1 MAGKIEILGAREH
14 NLHGIDVTIPRE
26 ALVVIT
32 GLSGSGKSSLAFD
45 TLYAEGQRRY
55 METFSSYA
63 RQFLGSMERP
73 DVDRIDGLSPVIAI
87 EQKTTNRNPRS
98 TVGTVTEVYDF
109 LRLLFARTSTAY
121 SLATNEPMV
130 SYTDDEI
137 RQQIIARFLGRRM
150 ALLAPVVKSRKGHYR
165 ELFETMAK
173 QGYLRARIDGTWTDI
188 TRGLKLDR
196 YKTHDI
202 EIVIDRLV
210 VEESSEERIKKSIV
224 TAMRLGKGNIL
235 VADYDSEE
243 IVHFSRHL
251 MCPTTGVSYPEPE
264 PNSFSFNSPKG
275 ACPRCH
281 GLGHVQVVDM
291 AKVVA
296 NPKFTLHD
304 GALAPLGTYRRSWI
318 FQQME
323 YLGIR
328 FGFDLHTPWEKISEE
343 GKNAILNGHE
353 ESFTTTNKMVGVT
366 RKINIQYEGLVA
378 FIESQKNE
386 SQSKTLQRWADDFMV
401 EEVCPSCQGQRLK
414 RESLHFR
421 ILDQSIADLAARDLG
436 DLAQWLDALLPKIS
450 PSQARIGGEIVKELR
465 TRLGFLV
472 DVGLH
477 YLSLNRSTRTLS
489 GGEAQR
495 IRLATQIGSQLVHVL
510 YILDEPSIGLHQRD
524 NRRLIQSLERLRDL
538 GNSVVVVEHDEDMM
552 RAANHIVDMGPRA
565 GMHGGRIVA
574 EGTFEA
580 VAQSGSLTGQYLR
593 GELRMPI
600 PEVRRPGSG
609 EFLRLVGATGNN
621 LKQVDLEIPLGTL
634 TVVTGVS
641 GSGKSTLINH
651 TLYPALAG
659 PLHGLLTKPEP
670 YLRLEGVESI
680 DKVIDVDQS
689 PIGRTPRSN
698 PATYT
703 NVFNDIRKLFAELPE
718 AKVRGYAPGRFSF
731 NVKGGRCETCQ
742 GGGMRT
748 VEMNFLPDVYVPC
761 ETCQGKRFNRE
772 TLEVRY
778 KGKSISDVLN
788 LSIEDALPF
797 FEAVPKIK
805 KVLKTLVEVGLGYV
819 TLGQP
824 STTLSG
830 GEAQRIKLATE
841 LCKRD
846 TGQTLYILDEPTTG
860 LHFEDIRILMKVIQ
874 RLVQKGN
881 TALIIEHNVDVMT
894 QADYVI
900 DLGPEGGAGGG
911 RIVAVGTP
919 EVLAMSTESLTAPF
933 IARALQM
940 GQNGSIPLQKEVG

>member
-1 MAGKIEILGAREH
+1 MAGKITVLGAREH
-14 NLHGIDVTIPRE
+14 NLQQIDVTLPRE

-63 RQFLGSMERP
+63 RQFLGTMERP
-73 DVDRIDGLSPVIAI
+73 DVDSIEGLSPVIAI

-109 LRLLFARTSTAY
+109 LRLLYARTATAY
-121 SLATNEPMV
+121 SMETNEPMV
-130 SYTDDEI
+130 SYTDEEI
-137 RQQIIARFLGRRM
+137 RAQILTRFEGKRI
-150 ALLAPVVKSRKGHYR
+150 ALLAPVIKGRKGHYR
-165 ELFETMAK
+165 ELFDSMAK
-173 QGYLRARIDGTWTDI
+173 QGYLRARINGELVDI

-202 EIVIDRLV
+202 EIVIDRIV
-210 VEESSEERIKKSIV
+210 VEPGSDERVKKSII
-224 TAMRLGKGNIL
+224 TAMRLGKGNIMVTDVDTGKL
-235 VADYDSEE
+235 
-243 IVHFSRHL
+243 VHFSRHL
-251 MCPTTGVSYPEPE
+251 MCPTTGVSYAEPE
-264 PNSFSFNSPKG
+264 PNAFSFNSPKG
-275 ACPRCH
+275 ACPQCN
-281 GLGHVQVVDM
+281 GLSHVQVVDLE
-291 AKVVA
+291 KVITH
-296 NPKFTLHD
+296 PKFTLHN
-304 GALAPLGTYRRSWI
+304 GALAPLGTFRRSWI

-328 FGFDLHTPWEKISEE
+328 FGFDLDTPWEKISEE
-343 GKNAILNGHE
+343 GQHAILQGHE
-353 ESFTTTNKMVGVT
+353 EQFTSNNKAVGVT

-386 SQSKTLQRWADDFMV
+386 SQSKTLQRWAGDFMV
-401 EEVCPSCQGQRLK
+401 ETLCPSCAGQRLK
-414 RESLHFR
+414 PESLHFR
-421 ILDQSIADLAARDLG
+421 ILDQSIADLASMG
-436 DLAQWLDALLPKIS
+436 IGELASWLDHLQPKLS
-450 PSQARIGGEIVKELR
+450 DAQQRIGGEIVKELQ

-477 YLSLNRSTRTLS
+477 YLSLNRAARSLS

-495 IRLATQIGSQLVHVL
+495 IRLATQIGSQLVNVL

-524 NRRLIQSLERLRDL
+524 NMRLIQSLQRLRDL
-538 GNSVVVVEHDEDMM
+538 GNSVIVVEHDEDMM
-552 RAANHIVDMGPRA
+552 RAADHILDLGPRA
-565 GMHGGRIVA
+565 GLHGGRVVA
-574 EGTFEA
+574 QGDFDA
-580 VAQSGSLTGQYLR
+580 VAKSASLTGQYLR

-600 PEVRRPGSG
+600 PAVRRPGNG
-609 EFLRLVGATGNN
+609 HFLRMFGASGNN
-621 LKQVDLEIPLGTL
+621 LQKVDLEIPLGTL
-634 TVVTGVS
+634 TVVSGVS
-641 GSGKSTLINH
+641 GSGKSTLINQS
-651 TLYPALAG
+651 LYPALAG
-659 PLHGLLTKPEP
+659 PLQGLLTKPAP
-670 YLRLEGVESI
+670 FDRLEGMEHI

-742 GGGMRT
+742 GGGMRV

-761 ETCQGKRFNRE
+761 ETCQAKRFNRE

-778 KGKSISDVLN
+778 KGKSISDILN
-788 LSIEDALPF
+788 LPIEDALVF
-797 FEAVPKIK
+797 FEAIPKIK
-805 KVLKTLVEVGLGYV
+805 KVLKTLLDVGLGYV

-846 TGQTLYILDEPTTG
+846 TGRTLYILDEPTTG
-860 LHFEDIRILMKVIQ
+860 LHFEDIRILLKVIE
-874 RLVQKGN
+874 RLVTKGN

-894 QADYVI
+894 QADWMI
-900 DLGPEGGAGGG
+900 DLGPEGGKGGG
-911 RIVAVGTP
+911 HIVAVGTP
-919 EVLAMSTESLTAPF
+919 ETLALAKESLTAPF
-933 IARALQM
+933 IARALAQ
-940 GQNGSIPLQKEVG
+940 QN

>member
-1 MAGKIEILGAREH
+1 MAGKITVLGAREH
-14 NLHGIDVTIPRE
+14 NLQQIDVTLPRE

-63 RQFLGSMERP
+63 RQFLGTMERP
-73 DVDRIDGLSPVIAI
+73 DVDSIEGLSPVIAI

-109 LRLLFARTSTAY
+109 LRLLYARTATAY
-121 SLATNEPMV
+121 SMETNEPMV
-130 SYTDDEI
+130 SYTDEEI
-137 RQQIIARFLGRRM
+137 RAQILTRFEGKRI
-150 ALLAPVVKSRKGHYR
+150 ALLAPVIKGRKGHYR
-165 ELFETMAK
+165 ELFDSMAK
-173 QGYLRARIDGTWTDI
+173 QGYLRARINGELVDI

-202 EIVIDRLV
+202 EIVIDRIV
-210 VEESSEERIKKSIV
+210 VEPGSDERVKKSII
-224 TAMRLGKGNIL
+224 TAMRLGKGNIMVTDVDTGKL
-235 VADYDSEE
+235 
-243 IVHFSRHL
+243 VHFSRHL
-251 MCPTTGVSYPEPE
+251 MCPTTGVSYAEPE
-264 PNSFSFNSPKG
+264 PNAFSFNSPKG
-275 ACPRCH
+275 ACPQCN
-281 GLGHVQVVDM
+281 GLSHVQVVDLE
-291 AKVVA
+291 KVITH
-296 NPKFTLHD
+296 PKFTLHN
-304 GALAPLGTYRRSWI
+304 GALAPLGTFRRSWI

-328 FGFDLHTPWEKISEE
+328 FGFDLDTPWEKISEE
-343 GKNAILNGHE
+343 GQHAILQGHE
-353 ESFTTTNKMVGVT
+353 EQFTSNNKAVGVT

-401 EEVCPSCQGQRLK
+401 ETLCPSCAGQRLK
-414 RESLHFR
+414 PESLHFR
-421 ILDQSIADLAARDLG
+421 ILDQSIADLASMG
-436 DLAQWLDALLPKIS
+436 IGELASWLDHLQPKLS
-450 PSQARIGGEIVKELR
+450 DAQQRIGGEIVKELQ

-477 YLSLNRSTRTLS
+477 YLSLNRAARSLS

-495 IRLATQIGSQLVHVL
+495 IRLATQIGSQLVNVL

-524 NRRLIQSLERLRDL
+524 NMRLIQSLQRLRDL
-538 GNSVVVVEHDEDMM
+538 GNSVIVVEHDEDMM
-552 RAANHIVDMGPRA
+552 RAADHILDLGPRA
-565 GMHGGRIVA
+565 GLHGGRVVA
-574 EGTFEA
+574 QGDFDA
-580 VAQSGSLTGQYLR
+580 VAKSASLTGQYLR

-600 PEVRRPGSG
+600 PAVRRPGNG
-609 EFLRLVGATGNN
+609 HFLRMFGASGNN
-621 LKQVDLEIPLGTL
+621 LQKVDLEIPLGTL
-634 TVVTGVS
+634 TVVSGVS
-641 GSGKSTLINH
+641 GSGKSTLINQS
-651 TLYPALAG
+651 LYPALAG
-659 PLHGLLTKPEP
+659 PLQGLLTKPAP
-670 YLRLEGVESI
+670 FDRLEGMEHI

-703 NVFNDIRKLFAELPE
+703 NVFNDIRKLFVELPE

-742 GGGMRT
+742 GGGMRV

-761 ETCQGKRFNRE
+761 ETCQAKRFNRE

-778 KGKSISDVLN
+778 KGKSISDILN
-788 LSIEDALPF
+788 LPIEDALVF
-797 FEAVPKIK
+797 FEAIPKIK
-805 KVLKTLVEVGLGYV
+805 KVLKTLLDVGLGYV

-846 TGQTLYILDEPTTG
+846 TGRTLYILDEPTTG
-860 LHFEDIRILMKVIQ
+860 LHFEDIRILLKVIE
-874 RLVQKGN
+874 RLVTKGN

-894 QADYVI
+894 QADWMI
-900 DLGPEGGAGGG
+900 DLGPEGGKGGG
-911 RIVAVGTP
+911 HIVAVGTP
-919 EVLAMSTESLTAPF
+919 ETLALAKESLTAPF
-933 IARALQM
+933 IARALAQ
-940 GQNGSIPLQKEVG
+940 QN

>member
-1 MAGKIEILGAREH
+1 MAGEIKILGAREH
-14 NLHGIDVTIPRE
+14 NLHNVDVTLPRE

-63 RQFLGSMERP
+63 RQFLGTMERP
-73 DVDRIDGLSPVIAI
+73 DVDSIEGLSPVIAI

-109 LRLLFARTSTAY
+109 LRLLYARTATAY

-137 RQQIIARFLGRRM
+137 RGQILERFAGKRI
-150 ALLAPVVKSRKGHYR
+150 ALLAPVVRARKGHYR
-165 ELFETMAK
+165 ELFESMAK
-173 QGYLRARIDGTWTDI
+173 QGYLKARVNGEWIDI
-188 TRGLKLDR
+188 TRGIRLDR

-210 VEESSEERIKKSIV
+210 AEPDSEERIKKSIL
-224 TAMRLGKGNIL
+224 TAMRLGKGNL
-235 VADYDSEE
+235 MVADYDSSHV
-243 IVHFSRHL
+243 VHFSRHL

-264 PNSFSFNSPKG
+264 PNTFSFNSPKG
-275 ACPRCH
+275 ACPQCG
-281 GLGHVQVVDM
+281 GLGHVHVVDLE
-291 AKVVA
+291 KVIV

-323 YLGIR
+323 YLGVR
-328 FGFDLHTPWEKISEE
+328 FGFSLHTPWEKIPEE
-343 GKNAILNGHE
+343 GQTAILEGHT
-353 ESFTTTNKMVGVT
+353 ESFTSDNKALGVT

-378 FIESQKNE
+378 FIESQKND
-386 SQSKTLQRWADDFMV
+386 SNSKSLQRWADDFMV
-401 EEVCPSCQGQRLK
+401 ERTCPSCSGQRLK
-414 RESLHFR
+414 PESLHFR
-421 ILDQSIADLAARDLG
+421 ILEKSIADLAQMG
-436 DLAQWLDALLPKIS
+436 IGELAAWLEALLPQLKE
-450 PSQARIGGEIVKELR
+450 SQARIGGEIVKELQ

-477 YLSLNRSTRTLS
+477 YLSLNRSARSLS

-495 IRLATQIGSQLVHVL
+495 IRLATQIGSQLVNVL

-524 NRRLIQSLERLRDL
+524 NMRLIHSLERLRDL
-538 GNSVVVVEHDEDMM
+538 GNSVIVVEHDEDMM
-552 RAANHIVDMGPRA
+552 RAANHIVDLGPRA
-565 GMHGGRIVA
+565 GLHGGRV
-574 EGTFEA
+574 
-580 VAQSGSLTGQYLR
+580 VAQGDFEGVAHSDSLTGQYLR
-593 GELRMPI
+593 GELRMPL
-600 PEVRRPGSG
+600 PEVRRPGNGKS
-609 EFLRLVGATGNN
+609 LRLIGATGNN
-621 LKQVDLEIPLGTL
+621 LKNVTVEVPLGTL
-634 TVVTGVS
+634 TVVSGVS

-659 PLHGLLTKPEP
+659 PLHGLLTKPAP
-670 YLRLEGVESI
+670 HQALEGLEYI

-703 NVFNDIRKLFAELPE
+703 NVFNDIRKLFSDLPE

-742 GGGMRT
+742 GGGMRV

-788 LSIEDALPF
+788 LPIEDALVF

-805 KVLKTLVEVGLGYV
+805 KVLKTLVDVGLGYI

-846 TGQTLYILDEPTTG
+846 TGRTLYILDEPTTG

-874 RLVQKGN
+874 RLVSKGN
-881 TALIIEHNVDVMT
+881 TALIIEHNLDVIA
-894 QADYVI
+894 QADYCI
-900 DLGPEGGAGGG
+900 DMGPEGGKAGGTL
-911 RIVAVGTP
+911 VASGTP
-919 EVLAMSTESLTAPF
+919 EALAQHPDSITAPF
-933 IARALQM
+933 LARALQ
-940 GQNGSIPLQKEVG
+940 VGKN

>member
-1 MAGKIEILGAREH
+1 MAGKITVLGAREH
-14 NLHGIDVTIPRE
+14 NLQQIDVTLPRE

-63 RQFLGSMERP
+63 RQFLGTMERP
-73 DVDRIDGLSPVIAI
+73 DVDSIEGLSPVIAI

-109 LRLLFARTSTAY
+109 LRLLYARTATAY
-121 SLATNEPMV
+121 SMETNEPMV
-130 SYTDDEI
+130 SYTDEEI
-137 RQQIIARFLGRRM
+137 RAQILTRFEGKRI
-150 ALLAPVVKSRKGHYR
+150 ALLAPVIKGRKGHYR
-165 ELFETMAK
+165 ELFDSMAK
-173 QGYLRARIDGTWTDI
+173 QGYLRARINGELVDI

-202 EIVIDRLV
+202 EIVIDRIV
-210 VEESSEERIKKSIV
+210 VEPGSDERVKKSII
-224 TAMRLGKGNIL
+224 TAMRLGKGNIMVTDVDTGKL
-235 VADYDSEE
+235 
-243 IVHFSRHL
+243 VHFSRHL
-251 MCPTTGVSYPEPE
+251 MCPTTGVSYAEPE
-264 PNSFSFNSPKG
+264 PNAFSFNSPKG
-275 ACPRCH
+275 ACPQCN
-281 GLGHVQVVDM
+281 GLSHVQVVDLE
-291 AKVVA
+291 KVITH
-296 NPKFTLHD
+296 PKFTLHN
-304 GALAPLGTYRRSWI
+304 GALAPLGTFRRSWI

-328 FGFDLHTPWEKISEE
+328 FGFDLDTPWEKISEE
-343 GKNAILNGHE
+343 GQHAILQGHE
-353 ESFTTTNKMVGVT
+353 EQFTSNNKAVGVT

-401 EEVCPSCQGQRLK
+401 ETLCPSCAGQRLK
-414 RESLHFR
+414 PESLHFR
-421 ILDQSIADLAARDLG
+421 ILDQSIADLASMG
-436 DLAQWLDALLPKIS
+436 IGELASWLDHLQPKLS
-450 PSQARIGGEIVKELR
+450 DAQQRIGGEIVKELQ

-477 YLSLNRSTRTLS
+477 YLSLNRAARSLS

-495 IRLATQIGSQLVHVL
+495 IRLATQIGSQLVNVL

-524 NRRLIQSLERLRDL
+524 NMRLIQSLQRLRDL
-538 GNSVVVVEHDEDMM
+538 GNSVIVVEHDEDMM
-552 RAANHIVDMGPRA
+552 RAADHILDLGPRA
-565 GMHGGRIVA
+565 GLHGGRVVA
-574 EGTFEA
+574 QGDFDA
-580 VAQSGSLTGQYLR
+580 VAKSASLTGQYLR

-600 PEVRRPGSG
+600 PAVRRPGNG
-609 EFLRLVGATGNN
+609 HFLRMFGASGNN
-621 LKQVDLEIPLGTL
+621 LQKVDLEIPLGTL
-634 TVVTGVS
+634 TVVSGVS
-641 GSGKSTLINH
+641 GSGKSTLINQS
-651 TLYPALAG
+651 LYPALAG
-659 PLHGLLTKPEP
+659 PLQGLLTKPAP
-670 YLRLEGVESI
+670 FDRLEGMEHI

-742 GGGMRT
+742 GGGMRV

-761 ETCQGKRFNRE
+761 ETCQAKRFNRE

-778 KGKSISDVLN
+778 KGKSISDILN
-788 LSIEDALPF
+788 LPIEDALVF
-797 FEAVPKIK
+797 FEAIPKIK
-805 KVLKTLVEVGLGYV
+805 KVLKTLLDVGLGYV

-846 TGQTLYILDEPTTG
+846 TGRTLYILDEPTTG
-860 LHFEDIRILMKVIQ
+860 LHFEDIRILLKVIE
-874 RLVQKGN
+874 RLVTKGN

-894 QADYVI
+894 QADWMI
-900 DLGPEGGAGGG
+900 DLGPEGGKGGH
-911 RIVAVGTP
+911 IVAVGTP
-919 EVLAMSTESLTAPF
+919 ETLALAKESLTAPF
-933 IARALQM
+933 IARALAQ
-940 GQNGSIPLQKEVG
+940 QN

>member
-1 MAGKIEILGAREH
+1 MAGKITVLGAREH
-14 NLHGIDVTIPRE
+14 NLQQIDVTLPRE

-63 RQFLGSMERP
+63 RQFLGTMERP
-73 DVDRIDGLSPVIAI
+73 DVDSIEGLSPVIAI

-109 LRLLFARTSTAY
+109 LRLLYARTATAY
-121 SLATNEPMV
+121 SMETNEPMV
-130 SYTDDEI
+130 SYTDEEI
-137 RQQIIARFLGRRM
+137 RAQILTRFEGKRI
-150 ALLAPVVKSRKGHYR
+150 ALLAPVIKGRKGHYR
-165 ELFETMAK
+165 ELFDSMAK
-173 QGYLRARIDGTWTDI
+173 QGYLRARINGELVDI

-202 EIVIDRLV
+202 EIVIDRIV
-210 VEESSEERIKKSIV
+210 VEPGSDERVKKSII
-224 TAMRLGKGNIL
+224 TAMRLGKGNIMVTDVDTGKL
-235 VADYDSEE
+235 
-243 IVHFSRHL
+243 VHFSRHL
-251 MCPTTGVSYPEPE
+251 MCPTTGVSYAEPE
-264 PNSFSFNSPKG
+264 PNAFSFNSPKG
-275 ACPRCH
+275 ACPQCN
-281 GLGHVQVVDM
+281 GLSHVQVVDLE
-291 AKVVA
+291 KVITH
-296 NPKFTLHD
+296 PKFTLHN
-304 GALAPLGTYRRSWI
+304 GALAPLGTFRRSWI

-328 FGFDLHTPWEKISEE
+328 FGFDLDTPWEKISEE
-343 GKNAILNGHE
+343 GQHAILQGHE
-353 ESFTTTNKMVGVT
+353 EQFTSNNKAVGVT

-401 EEVCPSCQGQRLK
+401 ETLCPSCAGQRLK
-414 RESLHFR
+414 PESLHFR
-421 ILDQSIADLAARDLG
+421 ILDQSIADLASMG
-436 DLAQWLDALLPKIS
+436 IGELASWLDHLQPKLS
-450 PSQARIGGEIVKELR
+450 DAQQRIGGEIVKELQ

-477 YLSLNRSTRTLS
+477 YLSLNRAARSLS

-495 IRLATQIGSQLVHVL
+495 IRLATQIGSQLVNVL
-510 YILDEPSIGLHQRD
+510 YILDEPSNGLHQRD
-524 NRRLIQSLERLRDL
+524 NMRLIQSLQRLRDL
-538 GNSVVVVEHDEDMM
+538 GNSVIVVEHDEDMM
-552 RAANHIVDMGPRA
+552 RAADHILDLGPRA
-565 GMHGGRIVA
+565 GLHGGRVVA
-574 EGTFEA
+574 QGDFDA
-580 VAQSGSLTGQYLR
+580 VAKSASLTGQYLR

-600 PEVRRPGSG
+600 PAVRRPGNG
-609 EFLRLVGATGNN
+609 HFLRMFGASGNN
-621 LKQVDLEIPLGTL
+621 LQKVDLEIPLGTL
-634 TVVTGVS
+634 TVVSGVS
-641 GSGKSTLINH
+641 GSGKSTLINQS
-651 TLYPALAG
+651 LYPALAG
-659 PLHGLLTKPEP
+659 PLQGLLTKPAP
-670 YLRLEGVESI
+670 FDRLEGMEHI

-742 GGGMRT
+742 GGGMRV

-761 ETCQGKRFNRE
+761 ETCQAKRFNRE

-778 KGKSISDVLN
+778 KGKSISDILN
-788 LSIEDALPF
+788 LPIEDALVF
-797 FEAVPKIK
+797 FEAIPKIK
-805 KVLKTLVEVGLGYV
+805 KVLKTLLDVGLGYV

-846 TGQTLYILDEPTTG
+846 TGRTLYILDEPTTG
-860 LHFEDIRILMKVIQ
+860 LHFEDIRILLKVIE
-874 RLVQKGN
+874 RLVTKGN

-894 QADYVI
+894 QADWMI
-900 DLGPEGGAGGG
+900 DLGPEGGKGGG
-911 RIVAVGTP
+911 HIVAVGTP
-919 EVLAMSTESLTAPF
+919 ETLALAKESLTAPF
-933 IARALQM
+933 IARALAQ
-940 GQNGSIPLQKEVG
+940 QN

>member
-1 MAGKIEILGAREH
+1 MAGKITVLGAREH
-14 NLHGIDVTIPRE
+14 NLQQIDVTLPRE

-63 RQFLGSMERP
+63 RQFLGTMERP
-73 DVDRIDGLSPVIAI
+73 DVDSIEGLSPVIAI

-109 LRLLFARTSTAY
+109 LRLLYARTATAY
-121 SLATNEPMV
+121 SMETNEPMV
-130 SYTDDEI
+130 SYTDEEI
-137 RQQIIARFLGRRM
+137 RAQILTRFEGKRI
-150 ALLAPVVKSRKGHYR
+150 ALLAPVIKGRKGHYR
-165 ELFETMAK
+165 ELFDSMAK
-173 QGYLRARIDGTWTDI
+173 QGYLRARINGELVDI

-202 EIVIDRLV
+202 EIVIDRIV
-210 VEESSEERIKKSIV
+210 VEPGSDERVKKSII
-224 TAMRLGKGNIL
+224 TAMRLGKGNIMVTDVDTGKL
-235 VADYDSEE
+235 
-243 IVHFSRHL
+243 VHFSRHL
-251 MCPTTGVSYPEPE
+251 MCPTTGVSYAEPE
-264 PNSFSFNSPKG
+264 PNAFSFNSPKG
-275 ACPRCH
+275 ACPQCN
-281 GLGHVQVVDM
+281 GLSHVQVVDLE
-291 AKVVA
+291 KVITH
-296 NPKFTLHD
+296 PKFTLHN
-304 GALAPLGTYRRSWI
+304 GALAPLGTFRRSWI

-328 FGFDLHTPWEKISEE
+328 FGFDLDTPWEKISEE
-343 GKNAILNGHE
+343 GQHAILQGHE
-353 ESFTTTNKMVGVT
+353 EQFTSNNKAVGVT

-401 EEVCPSCQGQRLK
+401 ETLCPSCAGQRLK
-414 RESLHFR
+414 PESLHFR
-421 ILDQSIADLAARDLG
+421 ILDQSIADLASMG
-436 DLAQWLDALLPKIS
+436 IGELASWLDHLQPKLS
-450 PSQARIGGEIVKELR
+450 DAQQRIGGEIVKELQ

-477 YLSLNRSTRTLS
+477 YLSLNRAARSLS

-495 IRLATQIGSQLVHVL
+495 IRLATQIGSQLVNVL

-524 NRRLIQSLERLRDL
+524 NMRLIQSLQRLRDL
-538 GNSVVVVEHDEDMM
+538 GNSVIVVEHDEDMM
-552 RAANHIVDMGPRA
+552 RAADHILDLGPRA
-565 GMHGGRIVA
+565 GLHGGRVVA
-574 EGTFEA
+574 QGDFDA
-580 VAQSGSLTGQYLR
+580 VAKSASLTGQYLR

-600 PEVRRPGSG
+600 PAVRRPGNG
-609 EFLRLVGATGNN
+609 HFLRMFGASGNN
-621 LKQVDLEIPLGTL
+621 LQKVDLEIPLGTL
-634 TVVTGVS
+634 TVVSGVS
-641 GSGKSTLINH
+641 GSGKSTLINQS
-651 TLYPALAG
+651 LYPALAG
-659 PLHGLLTKPEP
+659 PLQGLLTKPAP
-670 YLRLEGVESI
+670 FDRLEGMEHI

-742 GGGMRT
+742 GGGMRV

-761 ETCQGKRFNRE
+761 ETCQAKRFNRE

-778 KGKSISDVLN
+778 KGKSISDILN
-788 LSIEDALPF
+788 LPIEDALVF
-797 FEAVPKIK
+797 FEAIPKIK
-805 KVLKTLVEVGLGYV
+805 KVLKTLLDVGLGYV

-846 TGQTLYILDEPTTG
+846 TGRTLYILDEPTTG
-860 LHFEDIRILMKVIQ
+860 LHFEDIRILLKVIE
-874 RLVQKGN
+874 RLVTKGN

-894 QADYVI
+894 QADWMI
-900 DLGPEGGAGGG
+900 DLGPEGGKGGG
-911 RIVAVGTP
+911 HIVAVGTP
-919 EVLAMSTESLTAPF
+919 ETLALAKESLTAPF
-933 IARALQM
+933 IARALAQ
-940 GQNGSIPLQKEVG
+940 QN

>member
-1 MAGKIEILGAREH
+1 MAGKITVLGAREH
-14 NLHGIDVTIPRE
+14 NLQQIDVTLPRE

-63 RQFLGSMERP
+63 RQFLGTMERH
-73 DVDRIDGLSPVIAI
+73 DVDSIEGLSPVIAI

-109 LRLLFARTSTAY
+109 LRLLYARTATAY
-121 SLATNEPMV
+121 SMETNEPMV
-130 SYTDDEI
+130 SYTDEEI
-137 RQQIIARFLGRRM
+137 RAQILTRFEGKRI
-150 ALLAPVVKSRKGHYR
+150 ALLAPVIKGRKGHYR
-165 ELFETMAK
+165 ELFDSMAK
-173 QGYLRARIDGTWTDI
+173 QGYLRARINGELVDI

-202 EIVIDRLV
+202 EIVIDRIV
-210 VEESSEERIKKSIV
+210 VEPGSDERVKKSII
-224 TAMRLGKGNIL
+224 TAMRLGKGNIMVTDVDTGKL
-235 VADYDSEE
+235 
-243 IVHFSRHL
+243 VHFSRHL
-251 MCPTTGVSYPEPE
+251 MCPTTGVSYAEPE
-264 PNSFSFNSPKG
+264 PNAFSFNSPKG
-275 ACPRCH
+275 ACPQCN
-281 GLGHVQVVDM
+281 GLSHVQVVDLE
-291 AKVVA
+291 KVITH
-296 NPKFTLHD
+296 PKFTLHN
-304 GALAPLGTYRRSWI
+304 GALAPLGTFRRSWI

-328 FGFDLHTPWEKISEE
+328 FGFDLDTPWEKISEE
-343 GKNAILNGHE
+343 GQHAILQGHE
-353 ESFTTTNKMVGVT
+353 EQFTSNNKAVGVT

-401 EEVCPSCQGQRLK
+401 ETLCPSCAGQRLK
-414 RESLHFR
+414 PESLHFR
-421 ILDQSIADLAARDLG
+421 ILDQSIADLASMG
-436 DLAQWLDALLPKIS
+436 IGELASWLDHLQPKLS
-450 PSQARIGGEIVKELR
+450 DAQQRIGGEIVKELQ
-465 TRLGFLV
+465 TSLGFLV

-477 YLSLNRSTRTLS
+477 YLSLNRAARSLS

-495 IRLATQIGSQLVHVL
+495 IRLATQIGSQLVNVL
-510 YILDEPSIGLHQRD
+510 YIMDEPSIGLHQRD
-524 NRRLIQSLERLRDL
+524 NMRLIQSLQRLRDL
-538 GNSVVVVEHDEDMM
+538 GNSVIVVEHDEDMM
-552 RAANHIVDMGPRA
+552 RAADHILDLGPRA
-565 GMHGGRIVA
+565 GLHGGRVVA
-574 EGTFEA
+574 QGDFDA
-580 VAQSGSLTGQYLR
+580 VAKSASLTGQYLR

-600 PEVRRPGSG
+600 PAVRRPGNG
-609 EFLRLVGATGNN
+609 HFLRMFGASGNN
-621 LKQVDLEIPLGTL
+621 LQKVDLEIPLGTL
-634 TVVTGVS
+634 TVVSGVS
-641 GSGKSTLINH
+641 GSGKSTLINQS
-651 TLYPALAG
+651 LYPALAG
-659 PLHGLLTKPEP
+659 PLQGLLTKPAP
-670 YLRLEGVESI
+670 FDRLEGMEHI

-742 GGGMRT
+742 GGGMRV

-761 ETCQGKRFNRE
+761 ETCQAKRFNRE

-778 KGKSISDVLN
+778 KGKSISDILN
-788 LSIEDALPF
+788 LPIEDALVF
-797 FEAVPKIK
+797 FEAIPKIK
-805 KVLKTLVEVGLGYV
+805 KVLKTLLDVGLGYV

-846 TGQTLYILDEPTTG
+846 TGRTLYILDEPTTG
-860 LHFEDIRILMKVIQ
+860 LHFEDIRILLKVIE
-874 RLVQKGN
+874 RLVTKGN

-894 QADYVI
+894 QADWMI
-900 DLGPEGGAGGG
+900 DLGPEGGKGGG
-911 RIVAVGTP
+911 HIVAVGTP
-919 EVLAMSTESLTAPF
+919 ETLALAKESLTAPF
-933 IARALQM
+933 IARALAQ
-940 GQNGSIPLQKEVG
+940 QN

>member
-1 MAGKIEILGAREH
+1 MAGKITVLGAREH
-14 NLHGIDVTIPRE
+14 NLQQIDVTLPRE

-63 RQFLGSMERP
+63 RQFLGTMERP
-73 DVDRIDGLSPVIAI
+73 DVDSIEGLSPVIAI

-109 LRLLFARTSTAY
+109 LRLLYARTATAY
-121 SLATNEPMV
+121 SMETNEPMV
-130 SYTDDEI
+130 SYTDEEI
-137 RQQIIARFLGRRM
+137 RAQILTRFEGKRI
-150 ALLAPVVKSRKGHYR
+150 ALLAPVIKGRKGHYR
-165 ELFETMAK
+165 ELFDSMAK
-173 QGYLRARIDGTWTDI
+173 QGYLRARINGELVDI

-202 EIVIDRLV
+202 EIVIDRIV
-210 VEESSEERIKKSIV
+210 VEPGSDERVKKSII
-224 TAMRLGKGNIL
+224 TAMRLGKGNIMVTDVDTGKL
-235 VADYDSEE
+235 
-243 IVHFSRHL
+243 VHFSRHL
-251 MCPTTGVSYPEPE
+251 MCPTTGVYYAEPE
-264 PNSFSFNSPKG
+264 PNAFSFNSPKG
-275 ACPRCH
+275 ACPQCN
-281 GLGHVQVVDM
+281 GLSHVQVVDLE
-291 AKVVA
+291 KVITH
-296 NPKFTLHD
+296 PKFTLHN
-304 GALAPLGTYRRSWI
+304 GALAPLGTFRRSWI

-328 FGFDLHTPWEKISEE
+328 FGFDLDTPWEKISEE
-343 GKNAILNGHE
+343 GQHAILQGHE
-353 ESFTTTNKMVGVT
+353 EQFTSNNKAVGVT

-401 EEVCPSCQGQRLK
+401 ETLCPSCAGQRLK
-414 RESLHFR
+414 PESLHFR
-421 ILDQSIADLAARDLG
+421 ILDQSIADLASMG
-436 DLAQWLDALLPKIS
+436 IGELASWLDHLQPKLS
-450 PSQARIGGEIVKELR
+450 DAQQRIGGEIVKELQ

-477 YLSLNRSTRTLS
+477 YLSLNRAARSLS

-495 IRLATQIGSQLVHVL
+495 IRLATQIGSQLVNVL

-524 NRRLIQSLERLRDL
+524 NMRLIQSLQRLRDL
-538 GNSVVVVEHDEDMM
+538 GNSVIVVEHDEDMM
-552 RAANHIVDMGPRA
+552 RAADHILDLGPRA
-565 GMHGGRIVA
+565 GLHGGRVVA
-574 EGTFEA
+574 QGDFDA
-580 VAQSGSLTGQYLR
+580 VAKSASLTGQYLR

-600 PEVRRPGSG
+600 PAVRRPGNG
-609 EFLRLVGATGNN
+609 HFLRMFGASGNN
-621 LKQVDLEIPLGTL
+621 LQKVDLEIPLGTL
-634 TVVTGVS
+634 TVVSGVS
-641 GSGKSTLINH
+641 GSGKSTLINQS
-651 TLYPALAG
+651 LYPALAG
-659 PLHGLLTKPEP
+659 PLQGLLTKPAP
-670 YLRLEGVESI
+670 FDRLEGMEHI

-742 GGGMRT
+742 GGGMRV

-761 ETCQGKRFNRE
+761 ETCQAKRFNRE

-778 KGKSISDVLN
+778 KGKSISDILN
-788 LSIEDALPF
+788 LPIEDALVF
-797 FEAVPKIK
+797 FEAIPKIK
-805 KVLKTLVEVGLGYV
+805 KVLKTLLDVGLGYV

-846 TGQTLYILDEPTTG
+846 TGRTLYILDEPTTG
-860 LHFEDIRILMKVIQ
+860 LHFEDIRILLKVIE
-874 RLVQKGN
+874 RLVTKGN

-894 QADYVI
+894 QADWMI
-900 DLGPEGGAGGG
+900 DLGPEGGKGGG
-911 RIVAVGTP
+911 HIVAVGTP
-919 EVLAMSTESLTAPF
+919 ETLALAKESLTAPF
-933 IARALQM
+933 IARALAQ
-940 GQNGSIPLQKEVG
+940 QN

>member
-1 MAGKIEILGAREH
+1 MAGKITVLGAREH
-14 NLHGIDVTIPRE
+14 NLQQIDVTLPRE

-63 RQFLGSMERP
+63 RQFLGTMERP
-73 DVDRIDGLSPVIAI
+73 DVDSIEGLSPVIAI

-109 LRLLFARTSTAY
+109 LRLLYARTATAY
-121 SLATNEPMV
+121 SMETNEPMV
-130 SYTDDEI
+130 SYTDEEI
-137 RQQIIARFLGRRM
+137 RAQILTRFEGKRI
-150 ALLAPVVKSRKGHYR
+150 ALLAPVIKGRKGHYR
-165 ELFETMAK
+165 ELFDSMAK
-173 QGYLRARIDGTWTDI
+173 QGYLRARINGVLVDI

-202 EIVIDRLV
+202 EIVIDRIV
-210 VEESSEERIKKSIV
+210 VEPGSDERVKKSII
-224 TAMRLGKGNIL
+224 TAMRLGKGNIMVTDVDTGKL
-235 VADYDSEE
+235 
-243 IVHFSRHL
+243 VHFSRHL
-251 MCPTTGVSYPEPE
+251 MCPTTGVSYAEPE
-264 PNSFSFNSPKG
+264 PNAFSFNSPKG
-275 ACPRCH
+275 ACPQCN
-281 GLGHVQVVDM
+281 GLSHVQVVDLE
-291 AKVVA
+291 KVITH
-296 NPKFTLHD
+296 PKFTLHN
-304 GALAPLGTYRRSWI
+304 GALAPLGTFRRSWI

-328 FGFDLHTPWEKISEE
+328 FGFDLDTPWEKISEE
-343 GKNAILNGHE
+343 GQHAILQGHE
-353 ESFTTTNKMVGVT
+353 EQFTSNNKAVGVT

-401 EEVCPSCQGQRLK
+401 ETLCPSCAGQRLK
-414 RESLHFR
+414 PESLHFR
-421 ILDQSIADLAARDLG
+421 ILDQSIADLASMG
-436 DLAQWLDALLPKIS
+436 IGELASWLDHLQPKLS
-450 PSQARIGGEIVKELR
+450 DAQQRIGGEIVKELQ

-477 YLSLNRSTRTLS
+477 YLSLNRAARSLS

-495 IRLATQIGSQLVHVL
+495 IRLATQIGSQLVNVL

-524 NRRLIQSLERLRDL
+524 NMRLIQSLQRLRDL
-538 GNSVVVVEHDEDMM
+538 GNSVIVVEHDEDMM
-552 RAANHIVDMGPRA
+552 RAADHILDLGPRA
-565 GMHGGRIVA
+565 GLHGGRVVA
-574 EGTFEA
+574 QGDFDA
-580 VAQSGSLTGQYLR
+580 VAKSASLTGQYLR

-600 PEVRRPGSG
+600 PAVRRPGNG
-609 EFLRLVGATGNN
+609 HFLRMFGASGNN
-621 LKQVDLEIPLGTL
+621 LQKVDLEIPLGTL
-634 TVVTGVS
+634 TVVSGVS
-641 GSGKSTLINH
+641 GSGKSTLINQS
-651 TLYPALAG
+651 LYPALAG
-659 PLHGLLTKPEP
+659 PLQGLLTKPAP
-670 YLRLEGVESI
+670 FDRLEGMEHI

-742 GGGMRT
+742 GGGMRV

-761 ETCQGKRFNRE
+761 ETCQAKRFNRE

-778 KGKSISDVLN
+778 KGKSISDILN
-788 LSIEDALPF
+788 LPIEDALVF
-797 FEAVPKIK
+797 FEAIPKIK
-805 KVLKTLVEVGLGYV
+805 KVLKTLLDVGLGYV

-846 TGQTLYILDEPTTG
+846 TGRTLYILDEPTTG
-860 LHFEDIRILMKVIQ
+860 LHFEDIRILLKVIE
-874 RLVQKGN
+874 RLVTKGN

-894 QADYVI
+894 QADWMI
-900 DLGPEGGAGGG
+900 DLGPEGGKGGG
-911 RIVAVGTP
+911 HIVAVGTP
-919 EVLAMSTESLTAPF
+919 ETLALAKESLTAPF
-933 IARALQM
+933 IARALAQ
-940 GQNGSIPLQKEVG
+940 QN

>member
-1 MAGKIEILGAREH
+1 MSGTIKILGAREH
-14 NLHGIDVTIPRE
+14 NLHGIDVSIPRE

-73 DVDRIDGLSPVIAI
+73 DVDSIEGLSPVIAI

-109 LRLLFARTSTAY
+109 LRLLYARTSTAY
-121 SLATNEPMV
+121 SLETNEPMV

-137 RQQIIARFLGRRM
+137 RSQIMERFLGRRM
-150 ALLAPVVKSRKGHYR
+150 AILAPVVKSRKGHYR

-173 QGYLRARIDGTWTDI
+173 QGYLRARIDGEWQDI
-188 TRGLKLDR
+188 ARGIKLDR

-202 EIVIDRLV
+202 EIVIDRIV
-210 VEESSEERIKKSIV
+210 VEGNAEERIKKSIV
-224 TAMRLGKGNIL
+224 TAMRLGKGNIMI
-235 VADYDSEE
+235 ADYDSDE

-275 ACPRCH
+275 ACPHCH
-281 GLGHVQVVDM
+281 GLGTVQVVDM
-291 AKVVA
+291 EKVVS

-304 GALAPLGTYRRSWI
+304 GALAPLGNYRRSWI

-328 FGFDLHTPWEKISEE
+328 FGFDLHTSWEKIPEE
-343 GKNAILNGHE
+343 GRNAILHGHE
-353 ESFTTTNKMVGVT
+353 ESFTSTNKTVGVT

-386 SQSKTLQRWADDFMV
+386 SQSKTLQRWADEFMI
-401 EEVCPSCQGQRLK
+401 EQACTSCHGQRLK

-421 ILDQSIADLAARDLG
+421 IQNQSIADLSAMGLG
-436 DLAQWLDALLPKIS
+436 DLAQWLDALLPKLS

-477 YLSLNRSTRTLS
+477 YLSLSRSSRTLS

-495 IRLATQIGSQLVHVL
+495 IRLATQIGSQLIHVL

-524 NRRLIQSLERLRDL
+524 NMRLIQSLERLRDL

-552 RAANHIVDMGPRA
+552 RAANHIVDLGPRA
-565 GMHGGRIVA
+565 GFHGGRVVA
-574 EGTFEA
+574 EGSFAE
-580 VAQSGSLTGQYLR
+580 VSQSESLTGQYLR

-600 PEVRRPGSG
+600 PDLRRPGNG
-609 EFLRLVGATGNN
+609 KFLRLIGATGNN
-621 LKQVDLEIPLGTL
+621 LKNVTLELPLGTL
-634 TVVTGVS
+634 TVVSGVS

-651 TLYPALAG
+651 SLYPAIAG
-659 PLHGLLTKPEP
+659 PLQGLLTVPAP
-670 YLRLEGVESI
+670 YERLEGLENI

-703 NVFNDIRKLFAELPE
+703 NVFNDIRKLFADLPE

-772 TLEVRY
+772 TLEVRF

-797 FEAVPKIK
+797 FEAIPKIK
-805 KVLKTLVEVGLGYV
+805 KVLKTMVDVGLGYI

-846 TGQTLYILDEPTTG
+846 TGRTLYILDEPTTG
-860 LHFEDIRILMKVIQ
+860 LHFEDIRILMKVIH
-874 RLVQKGN
+874 RLVAKGN
-881 TALIIEHNVDVMT
+881 TALIIEHNIDVMT
-894 QADYVI
+894 QADHMI
-900 DLGPEGGAGGG
+900 DMGPEGGSGGG
-911 RIVAVGTP
+911 SIVATGSP
-919 EVLAMSTESLTAPF
+919 EALALNKESLTAPF
-933 IARALQM
+933 LARALQI
-940 GQNGSIPLQKEVG
+940 GQN

>member
-1 MAGKIEILGAREH
+1 MAGKITVLGAREH
-14 NLHGIDVTIPRE
+14 NLQQIDVTLPRE

-63 RQFLGSMERP
+63 RQFLGTMERP
-73 DVDRIDGLSPVIAI
+73 DVDSIEGLSPVIAI

-109 LRLLFARTSTAY
+109 LRLLYARTATAY
-121 SLATNEPMV
+121 SMETNEPMV
-130 SYTDDEI
+130 SYTDEEI
-137 RQQIIARFLGRRM
+137 RAQILTRFEGKRI
-150 ALLAPVVKSRKGHYR
+150 ALLAPVIKGRKGHYR
-165 ELFETMAK
+165 ELFDSMAK
-173 QGYLRARIDGTWTDI
+173 QGYLRARINGELVDI

-202 EIVIDRLV
+202 EIVIDRIV
-210 VEESSEERIKKSIV
+210 VEPGSDERVKKSII
-224 TAMRLGKGNIL
+224 TAMRLGKGNIMVTDVDTGKL
-235 VADYDSEE
+235 
-243 IVHFSRHL
+243 VHFSRHL
-251 MCPTTGVSYPEPE
+251 MCPTTGVSYAEPE
-264 PNSFSFNSPKG
+264 PNAFSFNSPKG
-275 ACPRCH
+275 ACPQCN
-281 GLGHVQVVDM
+281 GLSHVQVVDLE
-291 AKVVA
+291 KVITH
-296 NPKFTLHD
+296 PKFTLHN
-304 GALAPLGTYRRSWI
+304 GALAPLGTFRRSWI

-328 FGFDLHTPWEKISEE
+328 FGFDLDTPWEKISEE
-343 GKNAILNGHE
+343 GQHAILQGHE
-353 ESFTTTNKMVGVT
+353 EQFTSNNKAVGVT

-401 EEVCPSCQGQRLK
+401 ETLCPSCAGQRLK
-414 RESLHFR
+414 PESLHFR
-421 ILDQSIADLAARDLG
+421 ILDQSIADLASMG
-436 DLAQWLDALLPKIS
+436 IGELASWLDHLQPKLS
-450 PSQARIGGEIVKELR
+450 DAQQRIGGEIVKELQ

-477 YLSLNRSTRTLS
+477 YLSLNRAARSLS

-495 IRLATQIGSQLVHVL
+495 IRLATQIGSQLVNVL

-524 NRRLIQSLERLRDL
+524 NMRLIQSLQRLRDL
-538 GNSVVVVEHDEDMM
+538 GNSVIVVEHDEDMM
-552 RAANHIVDMGPRA
+552 RAADHILDLGPRA
-565 GMHGGRIVA
+565 GLHGGRVVA
-574 EGTFEA
+574 QGDFDA
-580 VAQSGSLTGQYLR
+580 VAKSASLTGQYLR

-600 PEVRRPGSG
+600 PAVRRPGNVH
-609 EFLRLVGATGNN
+609 FLRMFGASGNN
-621 LKQVDLEIPLGTL
+621 LQKVDLEIPLGTL
-634 TVVTGVS
+634 TVVSGVS
-641 GSGKSTLINH
+641 GSGKSTLINQS
-651 TLYPALAG
+651 LYPALAG
-659 PLHGLLTKPEP
+659 PLQGLLTKPAP
-670 YLRLEGVESI
+670 FDSLEGMEHI

-742 GGGMRT
+742 GGGMRV

-761 ETCQGKRFNRE
+761 ETCQAKRFNRE

-778 KGKSISDVLN
+778 KGKSISDILN
-788 LSIEDALPF
+788 LHIEDALVF
-797 FEAVPKIK
+797 FEAIPKIK
-805 KVLKTLVEVGLGYV
+805 KVLKTLLDVGLGYV

-846 TGQTLYILDEPTTG
+846 TGRTLYILDEPTTG
-860 LHFEDIRILMKVIQ
+860 LHFEDIRILLKVIE
-874 RLVQKGN
+874 RLVTKGN

-894 QADYVI
+894 QADWMI
-900 DLGPEGGAGGG
+900 DLGPEGGKGGG
-911 RIVAVGTP
+911 HIVAVGTP
-919 EVLAMSTESLTAPF
+919 ETLALAKESLTAPF
-933 IARALQM
+933 IARALAQ
-940 GQNGSIPLQKEVG
+940 QN

>member
-1 MAGKIEILGAREH
+1 MAGEIKILGAREH
-14 NLHGIDVTIPRE
+14 NLHDVDVTLPRE

-63 RQFLGSMERP
+63 RQFLGTMERP
-73 DVDRIDGLSPVIAI
+73 DVDSIEGLSPVIAI

-109 LRLLFARTSTAY
+109 LRLLYARTATAY

-137 RQQIIARFLGRRM
+137 RAQILERFAGKRI
-150 ALLAPVVKSRKGHYR
+150 ALLAPVVRARKGHYR
-165 ELFETMAK
+165 ELFESMAK
-173 QGYLRARIDGTWTDI
+173 QGYLKARVNGEWMDI
-188 TRGLKLDR
+188 TRGIRLDR

-210 VEESSEERIKKSIV
+210 AEPESEERIKKSIL
-224 TAMRLGKGNIL
+224 TAMRLGKGNL
-235 VADYDSEE
+235 MVADYDSTQV
-243 IVHFSRHL
+243 VHFSRNL

-264 PNSFSFNSPKG
+264 PNTFSFNSPKG
-275 ACPRCH
+275 ACPQCG
-281 GLGHVQVVDM
+281 GLGHVHVVDLD
-291 AKVVA
+291 KVIT

-328 FGFDLHTPWEKISEE
+328 FGFDLHTPWEKIPEE
-343 GKNAILNGHE
+343 GRTAILEGHT
-353 ESFTTTNKMVGVT
+353 ESFTSDNKTVGVT

-378 FIESQKNE
+378 FIESQKND
-386 SQSKTLQRWADDFMV
+386 SNSKSLQRWADDFMV
-401 EEVCPSCQGQRLK
+401 ERVCPSCEGQRLK
-414 RESLHFR
+414 KESLHFR
-421 ILDQSIADLAARDLG
+421 ILEKSIADLAQMG
-436 DLAQWLDALLPKIS
+436 IGELAAWLEALLPQLKE
-450 PSQARIGGEIVKELR
+450 SQARIGGEIVKELQ

-477 YLSLNRSTRTLS
+477 YLSLNRSARSLS

-495 IRLATQIGSQLVHVL
+495 IRLATQIGSQLVNVL

-524 NRRLIQSLERLRDL
+524 NMRLIQSLERLRDL
-538 GNSVVVVEHDEDMM
+538 GNSVIVVEHDEDMM
-552 RAANHIVDMGPRA
+552 RAANHIVDLGPRA
-565 GMHGGRIVA
+565 GLHGGRV
-574 EGTFEA
+574 
-580 VAQSGSLTGQYLR
+580 VAQGDFEGVAASNSLTGQYLR
-593 GELRMPI
+593 GELRMPL
-600 PEVRRPGSG
+600 PEVRRPGNG
-609 EFLRLVGATGNN
+609 HFLRLIGATGNN
-621 LKQVDLEIPLGTL
+621 LKNVTLEVPLGTL
-634 TVVTGVS
+634 TVVSGVS

-659 PLHGLLTKPEP
+659 PLHGLLTKPAVHEA
-670 YLRLEGVESI
+670 LEGMEHI

-703 NVFNDIRKLFAELPE
+703 NVFNDIRKLFSDLPE

-742 GGGMRT
+742 GGGMRV

-788 LSIEDALPF
+788 LPIEDALTF

-805 KVLKTLVEVGLGYV
+805 KVLKTLVEVGLGYI

-846 TGQTLYILDEPTTG
+846 TGRTLYILDEPTTG

-874 RLVQKGN
+874 RLVSKGN
-881 TALIIEHNVDVMT
+881 TALIIEHNLDVIA
-894 QADYVI
+894 QADYIV
-900 DLGPEGGAGGG
+900 DMGPEGGKAGGTL
-911 RIVAVGTP
+911 VAAGTP
-919 EVLAMSTESLTAPF
+919 EDVAVHPDSLTAPF
-933 IARALQM
+933 LARALQ
-940 GQNGSIPLQKEVG
+940 VGKN